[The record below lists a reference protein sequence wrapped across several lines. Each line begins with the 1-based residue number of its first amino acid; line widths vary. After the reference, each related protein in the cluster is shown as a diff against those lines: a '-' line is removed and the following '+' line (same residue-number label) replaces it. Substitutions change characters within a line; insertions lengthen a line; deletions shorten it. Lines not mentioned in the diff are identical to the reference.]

1 MNLPRTA
8 YNERTPD
15 EDWNLRI
22 GAAIHSS
29 GDRMKMVISFFATET
44 DHEYAPTAPFQPSK
58 SGKAN
63 AMFTPYTYE
72 IESFSVN
79 IEPAY
84 YGG

>member
-1 MNLPRTA
+1 
-8 YNERTPD
+8 
-15 EDWNLRI
+15 
-22 GAAIHSS
+22 
-29 GDRMKMVISFFATET
+29 MKMVISFFATET